1 MQDRGSLQ
9 RARSWESL
17 ERGCDVGGVCTGWTQ
32 FLLMVPAERELL
44 LLVVGRLTP
53 SLPTILVTAPL
64 VHWQFSLLDWWDV
77 IQSRREVSLEG
88 NAAVQ
93 FSLKQS
99 CPRDRMRCY
108 HMTTLYPFT
117 VQRGAK
123 KFSPCLK
130 FLPHFCQAKWPAR
143 AQPIGPDGT
152 CVTKLSS
159 INFARPCI

>member
-1 MQDRGSLQ
+1 MQDRGSQSQ

-17 ERGCDVGGVCTGWTQ
+17 ERESVGGVCTGWTQ

-77 IQSRREVSLEG
+77 IQSPREVSLEG

-93 FSLKQS
+93 FSLK
-99 CPRDRMRCY
+99 
-108 HMTTLYPFT
+108 
-117 VQRGAK
+117 
-123 KFSPCLK
+123 
-130 FLPHFCQAKWPAR
+130 
-143 AQPIGPDGT
+143 
-152 CVTKLSS
+152 
-159 INFARPCI
+159 